1 MSWPGLEVRAGIL
14 EIAYPSES
22 SVYSVNHKLIDFP
35 MVPFLVRS
43 LRAKNGRAAWD
54 KVCFVCKRSS
64 NLSPLAITQSLSQQ
78 SLFSFNRLQE
88 LGKLACSD
96 SKRSGMLVAT
106 PADLL
111 RGQHKFPL

>member
-1 MSWPGLEVRAGIL
+1 MSRPGKEVHAEIL

-22 SVYSVNHKLIDFP
+22 SVYSVNHTIIDYP
-35 MVPFLVRS
+35 MVPLLVRS
-43 LRAKNGRAAWD
+43 LKVQSRRAAWD
-54 KVCFVCKRSS
+54 TVCFIRKRSS
-64 NLSPLAITQSLSQQ
+64 NLSALTITQSLSQQ

-106 PADLL
+106 SADLL
-111 RGQHKFPL
+111 RGQHKFPF

>member
-1 MSWPGLEVRAGIL
+1 MSRAWLEVHAEIL

-22 SVYSVNHKLIDFP
+22 SVHCVDHTIINHP
-35 MVPFLVRS
+35 MVPLLVRS
-43 LRAKNGRAAWD
+43 LRIKNRRAAWD
-54 KVCFVCKRSS
+54 TVRFVRKRSP
-64 NLSPLAITQSLSQQ
+64 NLSALTITQSLSQQ

-106 PADLL
+106 SADLL
-111 RGQHKFPL
+111 RGQHKFPF

>member
-1 MSWPGLEVRAGIL
+1 VEIL

-22 SVYSVNHKLIDFP
+22 SVYSVDRKIIDYP
-35 MVPFLVRS
+35 MTSLLVRS
-43 LRAKNGRAAWD
+43 LGVKNRRAAWD
-54 KVCFVCKRSS
+54 TVRFVRKRSS
-64 NLSPLAITQSLSQQ
+64 NLSALTITQSLSQQ

-106 PADLL
+106 LADLL
-111 RGQHKFPL
+111 RGQHKFLF

>member
-1 MSWPGLEVRAGIL
+1 VDIL

-22 SVYSVNHKLIDFP
+22 SVYSVDHKIIDYA
-35 MVPFLVRS
+35 MASLLVRGLS
-43 LRAKNGRAAWD
+43 VQYRRAAWD
-54 KVCFVCKRSS
+54 TVCFVRKCSP
-64 NLSPLAITQSLSQQ
+64 NLSSLTITQSLSQQ

-88 LGKLACSD
+88 LGELACSD

-111 RGQHKFPL
+111 RGQHKLFF